1 FTYKFWTVN
10 NSLSFILNKIED
22 KLALQKE
29 SKPYMYYYS
38 NYVFKLPKEYTIS
51 TTVWGLTTQHEG
63 VFERKQPNFLIDL
76 AISKKFL
83 KQWDCT
89 LSFNDIFKNFVY
101 KENFTVN
108 KVSSKSHYLSDT
120 HEISLAIR
128 YSFGK
133 IKDSEF
139 KEKSINENRIR

>member
-1 FTYKFWTVN
+1 
-10 NSLSFILNKIED
+10 
-22 KLALQKE
+22 
-29 SKPYMYYYS
+29 
-38 NYVFKLPKEYTIS
+38 
-51 TTVWGLTTQHEG
+51 
-63 VFERKQPNFLIDL
+63 LIDL